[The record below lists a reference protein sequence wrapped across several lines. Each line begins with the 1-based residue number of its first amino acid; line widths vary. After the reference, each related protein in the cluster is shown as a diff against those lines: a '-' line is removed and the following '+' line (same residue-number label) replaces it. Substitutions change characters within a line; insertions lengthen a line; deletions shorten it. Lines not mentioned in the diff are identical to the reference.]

1 MFSRT
6 RDTSPVK
13 QQASSVQR
21 RGPIGWVVEF
31 FSSVWLGITLFV
43 ILFVYSA
50 VGSAGVVYPTS
61 LRFFDFSVWRHDMI
75 RQWRIFEMTEFEWFH
90 TWFFLL
96 VCGLLTVN
104 IIVTTVRKIPLKV
117 INLGVWTIHTGVVVL
132 IAGSVIYFV
141 RKVEGD
147 TPVIRRAVHIEM
159 PDGGVTMLPVVS
171 GAMRSVETSDGVY
184 RFSIAS
190 VEPERLEGGFG
201 AVVSVTKPDGE
212 RLTREVVD
220 GEGVRSGGGLWM
232 RLGPVAQEYFWVK
245 DSSALAVRR
254 AEGGR
259 WAHRPIRGLPRYNDT
274 IGSVESVW
282 PALRGQ
288 PAEEISG
295 AVGREL
301 DLPVGMSEEWDVLG
315 DVDVRVTGFV
325 RYAIEQS
332 RLTPAPS
339 GDRKEPVAVVELGT
353 PGRSAQRAVVAAYRP
368 DQRTA
373 FDGMLAFRYAESE
386 AEAAELLAG
395 SASRLH
401 VALADG
407 GVSHTV
413 SLDDERKLDVFIA
426 LGDSGWEIR
435 VDDVLRDLPID
446 SVRRISLAIIT
457 VRTPEGEEFVR
468 WVADREEDT
477 RDLGTD
483 VFPGM
488 HQGDAASAFREV
500 DGRLVTRFSP
510 GASSRIIVVAG
521 PGGEDLRAMVN
532 MGGGAREFRM
542 SPGEPLE
549 FPSGATL
556 RVVEWS
562 PYAAEESRPLIVPRN
577 QRDRDADT
585 SRLYAMV
592 RVELRSGEWHRSAWV
607 PFHRYS
613 FDDDAMAT
621 ARLTR
626 WEPVAFDVPGVGEV
640 EVIFTRERR
649 PLELSVELDEFI
661 LTSQFGG
668 FTGETASI
676 RDWTSVIRFDGAD
689 DLVRVSTNHPASERG
704 WWFFQAYW
712 DPPSEV
718 SFFSPV
724 GGMSF
729 TGLGVGNRDGVY
741 TQLAGGTLTV
751 LGMMYAF
758 YVKPILKRR
767 QRERIALEFSE
778 SAKSGGAA

>member
-1 MFSRT
+1 M
-6 RDTSPVK
+6 K
-13 QQASSVQR
+13 QQAASDQR
-21 RGPIGWVVEF
+21 RGPIGWVVDL
-31 FSSVWLGITLFV
+31 FSSVWLGISLFV

-61 LRFFDFSVWRHDMI
+61 LRFFDASVWRHDMI

-90 TWFFLL
+90 TWFFYL

-104 IIVTTVRKIPLKV
+104 IIVTTLRRIPLKV

-132 IAGSVIYFV
+132 IVGSVVYFA

-171 GAMRSVETSDGVY
+171 GAMRSVETSEGVY

-190 VEPERLEGGFG
+190 IEPERLEGGFG
-201 AVVSVTKPDGE
+201 AVVSVTRPDGE
-212 RLTREVVD
+212 RLVQEVVD
-220 GEGVRSGGGLWM
+220 GAGVRSGRGLGM
-232 RLGPVAQEYFWVK
+232 RLGTVAQEYFWVK

-295 AVGREL
+295 ATGRVL
-301 DLPVGMSEEWDVLG
+301 DLPVSVSEEWDVLG
-315 DVDVRVTGFV
+315 DVDVRVTGFL

-339 GDRKEPVAVVELGT
+339 GERKEPVAVVELGS

-368 DQRTA
+368 EQRMA
-373 FDGMLAFRYAESE
+373 FDGMLAFSYAESE
-386 AEAAELLAG
+386 AEAAELLSG
-395 SASRLH
+395 SSSRLY

-413 SLDDERKLDVFIA
+413 ALDDERKFDVFIA

-435 VDDVLRDLPID
+435 VDDVIRDLPVD
-446 SVRRISLAIIT
+446 PVRRISLAMIT

-468 WVADREEDT
+468 WVADRAEDT
-477 RDLGTD
+477 RDLG
-483 VFPGM
+483 VEVGPGM
-488 HQGDAASAFREV
+488 HQGDPASAFREV
-500 DGRLVTRFSP
+500 DERLVTRFSP
-510 GASSRIIVVAG
+510 GVSSRIIVVAG
-521 PGGEDLRAMVN
+521 PGREDLRAMVN
-532 MGGGAREFRM
+532 MGGGAREHRM
-542 SPGEPLE
+542 NPGESIE

-562 PYAAEESRPLIVPRN
+562 PHAVEESRPLIVPRN

-592 RVELRSGEWHRSAWV
+592 RVEMRAGEWQGSAWV

-621 ARLTR
+621 PRLTR

-649 PLELSVELDEFI
+649 PLGLAVELDEFI

-676 RDWTSVIRFDGAD
+676 RDWTSVIRFDEAAEM
-689 DLVRVSTNHPASERG
+689 VRVSTNAPAAEGG

-712 DPPSEV
+712 DPPSEM

-767 QRERIALEFSE
+767 QRERIAQDLAE
-778 SAKSGGAA
+778 SSQSGGAA